1 MKLSSLFALL
11 FAAGALSNL
20 LRAEP
25 DLDNALLGAC
35 IALGLF
41 LFRLFVTDSE
51 DERSDDFFAWI
62 EENRRE
68 LRTGRAVY
76 RGVPI
81 TPATQ
86 VRTFLLVVSFGF
98 FTTKSARGVYV
109 HGVHA
114 RFLPATFYTLL
125 TLTLGW
131 WGIPW
136 GPIYTFEALAAN
148 LAGGRSM
155 TVAELMHAAPHVPRA
170 ASPRTG
176 LVTA

>member
-25 DLDNALLGAC
+25 DMDNALMGAC
-35 IALGLF
+35 IALALF
-41 LFRLFVTDSE
+41 LFSRFVTDAE
-51 DERSDDFFAWI
+51 DSRSDDFFAWI
-62 EENRRE
+62 EANRKE
-68 LRTGRAVY
+68 LRTGCAVY
-76 RGVPI
+76 RGIPI

-98 FTTKSARGVYV
+98 FTTKSVRGVYV
-109 HGVHA
+109 RGVHG
-114 RFLPATFYTLL
+114 RFLPAALYTLL
-125 TLTLGW
+125 TLALGW

-136 GPIYTFEALAAN
+136 GPIYTLEALGAN
-148 LAGGRSM
+148 LAGGRRV

-170 ASPRTG
+170 AAPRAD
-176 LVTA
+176 LATA